1 MTESEYAVAEGF
13 DSEEESEFAERRR
26 GVQRPSP
33 RPSFQQRP
41 TTVSYVTQVQLEA
54 ALSRV
59 DGKIK
64 TVSDSTAAIN
74 SRVNTIAVAA
84 KKENEDRKKE
94 LEAQKKD
101 FNGKVQMLALLPL
114 LVQPASK
121 TTDQALGTTLPV
133 GSKVL
138 VQSDDSLTALL
149 PLLLIGGMGG
159 GSGGLGLGGD
169 GGSDSNLLI
178 LALILGLGKK

>member
-1 MTESEYAVAEGF
+1 MTESEYAILEGF
-13 DSEEESEFAERRR
+13 ESEQESEFAERRR
-26 GVQRPSP
+26 GVQRPSTK
-33 RPSFQQRP
+33 PSFQQRP

-74 SRVNTIAVAA
+74 SRVNTIAAAA

-101 FNGKVQMLALLPL
+101 FNGKVQLLALLPL
-114 LVQPASK
+114 LVRPASI
-121 TTDQALGTTLPV
+121 TTAAAVDNIPA

-138 VQSDDSLTALL
+138 VESSDSLTALL

-169 GGSDSNLLI
+169 GSSDSSLLI
-178 LALILGLGKK
+178 LALVLGLGKR